1 MLHKSILIIEL
12 KKKSNLHT
20 SINVKFDDSP
30 CCTHRTI
37 MALWRTRTLT
47 PEQKEQIAKVQEDQE
62 ERSIMLE
69 DAGPILDAEDASR
82 VDAGSSLDAEDA
94 NISKFYNAELP
105 VNVSGLFS
113 HSHLHIFIKHSR
125 WSSSNI
131 YSCFEPKY

>member
-1 MLHKSILIIEL
+1 
-12 KKKSNLHT
+12 
-20 SINVKFDDSP
+20 
-30 CCTHRTI
+30 

-82 VDAGSSLDAEDA
+82 VDAGSSLDVEDA

-113 HSHLHIFIKHSR
+113 HSLLHIFIKHSR
-125 WSSSNI
+125 WSSSNL